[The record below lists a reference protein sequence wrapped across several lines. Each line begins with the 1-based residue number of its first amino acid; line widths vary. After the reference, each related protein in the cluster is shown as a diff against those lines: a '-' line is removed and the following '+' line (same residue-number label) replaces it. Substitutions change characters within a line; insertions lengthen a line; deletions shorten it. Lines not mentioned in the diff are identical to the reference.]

1 MRLLASYKAAL
12 AALDSV
18 ASPPSQGL
26 APEHITFSE
35 ARRARDDAHLNF
47 FRARQAYW
55 RHLEEH
61 GCPRV
66 RNTAHRHDESD
77 FPKRREH
84 ANGRFQNSVYTH
96 RN

>member
-12 AALDSV
+12 AAFDSV
-18 ASPPSQGL
+18 ASPAFQGL
-26 APEHITFSE
+26 APEHITFRE
-35 ARRARDDAHLNF
+35 ARRARDDAHLSLY
-47 FRARQAYW
+47 RARQAYW

-61 GCPRV
+61 GCPRI
-66 RNTAHRHDESD
+66 RTTAIKYGESD

-84 ANGRFQNSVYTH
+84 ANGRFQNSFYTL